1 MASFLYNIAKTNIPK
16 ADMDL
21 ETADIRAM
29 LVDSVYVPDAD
40 HVNVDDGAAANELS
54 GTGYERKT
62 LASKAVAQ
70 DDANDRA
77 AFDAADLTWTGLD
90 AGTAAAVVLFQ
101 HVTNDAD
108 SILLAYID
116 SGFPFVSNGG
126 DFVIQW
132 NANGII
138 LLT

>member
-1 MASFLYNIAKTNIPK
+1 MASLLFNIAKTNIAK
-16 ADMDL
+16 ADMAV
-21 ETADIRAM
+21 ETADIRAI
-29 LVDSVYVPDAD
+29 LVDSGYSADAD

-54 GTGYERKT
+54 GTGYVRKT

-70 DDANDRA
+70 DNTNDRA
-77 AFDAADLTWTGLD
+77 SFDADDITWTGLD
-90 AGTAAAVVLFQ
+90 AGTAAAVVLYQ
-101 HVTNDAD
+101 HITNDAD

-126 DFVIQW
+126 DFTIQW

-138 LLT
+138 FLT